1 MEPFHYVLALA
12 AGFFAGIINTLAG
25 SGSLFTLPFLLF
37 IGLPAHHAN
46 GTNRVGI
53 LTQTLMGALTLYRKG
68 HFKSRNDAIYIIP
81 TVAGSVLGAFI
92 AIAISEETMRMAIG
106 IVMLLL
112 LGVLLVNYRKLLTI
126 SDEPVS
132 QSKRI
137 AAFPVLFVIGMYGG
151 FIQLGVGIF
160 TLAALLLMLN
170 MTFQHAN
177 ALKNI
182 MNFFLTLPA
191 FLIFAWKGHIVWE
204 VGVVVAAGQ
213 TLGAWVAA
221 RFATENENASR
232 WIRRLLVVMTFF
244 TALKLLNVF

>member
-1 MEPFHYVLALA
+1 MV
-12 AGFFAGIINTLAG
+12 AGFFAGIVNTLAG

-53 LTQTLMGALTLYRKG
+53 LTQTLVGAITLYKKG
-68 HFKSRNDAIYIIP
+68 HFKSGPDIIYIVP
-81 TVAGSVLGAFI
+81 TVIGSVLGAII
-92 AIAISEETMRMAIG
+92 AVEIPEQAMRTAIG

-112 LGVLLVNYRKLLTI
+112 LGVLLVNYRQLLHE
-126 SDEPVS
+126 SDAPVS
-132 QSKRI
+132 REKKL
-137 AAFPVLFVIGMYGG
+137 AAFPVLFIIGMYGG

-170 MTFQHAN
+170 LTFQHAN

-204 VGVVVAAGQ
+204 VGAVVAIGQ
-213 TLGAWVAA
+213 TIGAWVAA
-221 RFATENENASR
+221 RYATENKSASL
-232 WIRRLLVVMTFF
+232 WIRRLLVVMTLF
-244 TALKLLNVF
+244 TALKLLNFI